1 MLFMPLSYKRSVH
14 CSEKAEDAS
23 STLAGG
29 TKCAISSVVE
39 HRTFNAGV
47 RSPILRWRTNKV
59 AITFPRKQPQD

>member
-29 TKCAISSVVE
+29 ANMG
-39 HRTFNAGV
+39 R
-47 RSPILRWRTNKV
+47 
-59 AITFPRKQPQD
+59 